1 MFITHKHI
9 DYKKRQGKLGDGK
22 YNGAYYYSQEIVD
35 NIVPRIKTDR
45 HWMTINV
52 SGYACDHAIFFI
64 HNNVHPELYEWLAL
78 YKDLVLVCGIP
89 ETCDKVKHLGTPIYL
104 PLSVD
109 VGYLEQFKTE
119 KTRNMAFVGR
129 QPKRV
134 GHDFPPGTDFIEKMP
149 RDELL
154 TEMAKY
160 KKIFAVGR
168 TAIEGK
174 VLGCEILPYDERFP
188 DPDFW
193 QVLDNKDAADIL
205 QKKLDEI
212 DRVRR

>member
-1 MFITHKHI
+1 MFISHKHI
-9 DYKKRQGKLGDGK
+9 DYRKKQEQLGMAMH
-22 YNGAYYYSQEIVD
+22 NGAYYYSKEIVE
-35 NIVPRIKTDR
+35 NIAPRINTTR
-45 HWMTINV
+45 NWVTINV
-52 SGYACDHAIFFI
+52 SGYACDHAIVFI
-64 HNNVHPELYEWLAL
+64 HNNVRPQLYEWLSL

-89 ETCDKVKHLGTPIYL
+89 ETCDKIKHLGIPIYL

-119 KTRNMAFVGR
+119 KTREMAFVGR
-129 QPKRV
+129 QPKRI

-212 DRVRR
+212 DRARR

>member
-1 MFITHKHI
+1 MFISHKHI
-9 DYKKRQGKLGDGK
+9 DYKKRQEKLGYGK
-22 YNGAYYYSQEIVD
+22 YNGAYYYSKEIVD
-35 NIVPRIKTDR
+35 NIAPRIKTDR
-45 HWMTINV
+45 NWITINL
-52 SGYACDHAIFFI
+52 SGYACDHAIVFV
-64 HNNVHPELYEWLAL
+64 HNNVHPELYEWLNL
-78 YKDLVLVCGIP
+78 YNDLILVCGIP
-89 ETCDKVKHLGTPIYL
+89 ETCDKIKHLGTPIYL

-119 KTRNMAFVGR
+119 KTRDMAFVGR

-154 TEMAKY
+154 TKMAKY

-212 DRVRR
+212 DKRKR

>member
-1 MFITHKHI
+1 MFISHKHI
-9 DYKKRQGKLGDGK
+9 DYKKRREKLGDGK
-22 YNGAYYYSQEIVD
+22 YNGAYYYSKEIVD
-35 NIVPRIKTDR
+35 NIAPRVKTDR
-45 HWMTINV
+45 NWITINV
-52 SGYACDHAIFFI
+52 SGYACDHAIIFV
-64 HNNVHPELYEWLAL
+64 HNNVHPELYEWLQL
-78 YKDLVLVCGIP
+78 YKDLILVCGIP

-119 KTRNMAFVGR
+119 KTRDIAFVGR
-129 QPKRV
+129 QPKRI
-134 GHDFPPGTDFIEKMP
+134 GHDFPPGTDFVERLP
-149 RDELL
+149 REELL

-188 DPDFW
+188 DPNFW
-193 QVLDNKDAADIL
+193 KVLDNKDAADIL
-205 QKKLDEI
+205 QKKLDGI
-212 DRVRR
+212 DGRKR